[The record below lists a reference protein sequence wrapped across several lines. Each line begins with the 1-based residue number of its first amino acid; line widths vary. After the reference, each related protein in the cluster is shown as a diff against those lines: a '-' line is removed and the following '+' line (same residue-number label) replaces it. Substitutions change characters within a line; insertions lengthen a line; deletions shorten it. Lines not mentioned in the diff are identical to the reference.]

1 MYSLYSHGL
10 ENCHRLEEKLTALGR
25 SVADRLQL
33 GAAIGAHAGPG
44 VYGVLY
50 VEA

>member
-1 MYSLYSHGL
+1 M
-10 ENCHRLEEKLTALGR
+10 K
-25 SVADRLQL
+25 VAQRLQI
-33 GAAIGAHAGPG
+33 GSTIGAHAGPS